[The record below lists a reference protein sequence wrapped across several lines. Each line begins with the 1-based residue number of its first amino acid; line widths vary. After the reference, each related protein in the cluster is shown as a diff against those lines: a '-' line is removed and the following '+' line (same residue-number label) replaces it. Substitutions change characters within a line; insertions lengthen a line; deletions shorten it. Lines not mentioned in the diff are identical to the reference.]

1 MKLRTLAVSAVAA
14 GALGLACGSRG
25 AGHGDSSPQS
35 PNSGNSGDGSA
46 GEGGAPSFGGTDPGG
61 EGIGASGGGE
71 ACASQ
76 TVRADLEPVYLAFA
90 FDVSGSMGAADEPW
104 HDRSLKWDPV
114 VKATKQFF
122 NDTLSRGISASLTFF
137 PSDHEDNDLKCMAES
152 YTTPDVPMTPL
163 PSTIFADALDEMTE
177 ESERE
182 WRGGTPTPFVMRGTI
197 SLIEALRQATPGR
210 YAIVL
215 VTDGY
220 PQGCG
225 ERNNRISR
233 VVDEATAALAK
244 GIPTYVIGVA
254 NPPFP
259 DAPETVADMDQ
270 VAVAGGTEHAY
281 LIDTGNPESTTA
293 AFKAAVDAIRG
304 ASVSCIVEISPAPD
318 GRSFDAQKVRVT
330 YQSGN
335 GEPTALT
342 YDQEC
347 AAQSAWRYDSPE
359 DPTQIVLC
367 ESTCAAIQ
375 ADPEAAL
382 GVDFTCEDVI
392 IIPR

>member
-1 MKLRTLAVSAVAA
+1 M
-14 GALGLACGSRG
+14 
-25 AGHGDSSPQS
+25 
-35 PNSGNSGDGSA
+35 
-46 GEGGAPSFGGTDPGG
+46 
-61 EGIGASGGGE
+61 GE
-71 ACASQ
+71 AD
-76 TVRADLEPVYLAFA
+76 R
-90 FDVSGSMGAADEPW
+90 PW
-104 HDRSLKWDPV
+104 HDQSLKWDPV

-122 NDTLSRGISASLTFF
+122 NDPLSRGISASLTFF
-137 PSDHEDNDLKCMAES
+137 PSDHEDNDLKCLAET
-152 YTTPDVPMTPL
+152 YTTPDVAMTPL
-163 PSTIFADALDEMTE
+163 PSPAFADALDEMTE

-182 WRGGTPTPFVMRGTI
+182 WRGGTPTPFVMHGTI
-197 SLIEALRQATPGR
+197 SLIEALRRATPGR

-233 VVDEATAALAK
+233 VVDEARAALAK
-244 GIPTYVIGVA
+244 DIPTYVIGVA

-270 VAVAGGTEHAY
+270 VAVAGGTEHVY

-304 ASVSCIVEISPAPD
+304 ASVSCTVEIPPAPD

-330 YQSGN
+330 YRSGD

-342 YDQEC
+342 YDQGC
-347 AAQSAWRYDSPE
+347 ATQRAWRYDSPE
-359 DPTQIVLC
+359 DPTAIVLC

-392 IIPR
+392 VIPR